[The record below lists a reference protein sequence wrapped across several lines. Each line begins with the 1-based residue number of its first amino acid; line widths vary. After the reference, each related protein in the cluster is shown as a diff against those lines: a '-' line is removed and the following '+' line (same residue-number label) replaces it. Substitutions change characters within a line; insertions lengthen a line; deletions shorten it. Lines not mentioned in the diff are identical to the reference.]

1 MFKKR
6 YKNPVFFFL
15 ILFNCPLNYRPRLVP
30 NGGSPKKG
38 RHKEISISEE
48 RLEIIASEQLRQ
60 SSQDW
65 VVVGKVMGARAGSVH
80 QALDGRERDRRGLVT
95 HGASAVTF
103 VSWFGG
109 LLGHEVGGHVV
120 R

>member
-1 MFKKR
+1 MQ
-6 YKNPVFFFL
+6 
-15 ILFNCPLNYRPRLVP
+15 
-30 NGGSPKKG
+30 NGGSPKKRADAMRFRFRRKG
-38 RHKEISISEE
+38 WKSLRDCV
-48 RLEIIASEQLRQ
+48 EQLRQ

-65 VVVGKVMGARAGSVH
+65 VVVGKAMGARAGSVH
-80 QALDGRERDRRGLVT
+80 QALDGCERDRRGLVT

-103 VSWFGG
+103 VSRFGG